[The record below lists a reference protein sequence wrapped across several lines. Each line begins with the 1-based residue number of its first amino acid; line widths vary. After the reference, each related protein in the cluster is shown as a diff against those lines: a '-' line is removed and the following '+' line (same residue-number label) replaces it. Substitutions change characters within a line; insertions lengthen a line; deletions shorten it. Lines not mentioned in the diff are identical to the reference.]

1 MKFLSSVIVLSL
13 ALMASASPFLGPLA
27 DTVLGTAA
35 NALNTVTGAA
45 SGLIGGALNAVGD
58 VAKGAANLEFA
69 KGKVLQ
75 SAVNGVAGLG
85 SNVLGTGALSGPNP
99 VSPNPVYG
107 PGSGPGFVPG
117 SPNPGFGPGST
128 NFNSN
133 SRGYDNSA
141 SANTHQFDARQTTFQ
156 GGPGGIS
163 GTTTSASGQASSA
176 RTRSMGYDDSTQYQ
190 VGYGY

>member
-69 KGKVLQ
+69 KGRVLQ
-75 SAVNGVAGLG
+75 GAVNGVAGLG
-85 SNVLGTGALSGPNP
+85 SSVLGTGALSGPNP
-99 VSPNPVYG
+99 VSPNPGYG
-107 PGSGPGFVPG
+107 PVSGPSFGPVSG
-117 SPNPGFGPGST
+117 PGFGPGST

-133 SRGYDNSA
+133 SRGFDNSA
-141 SANTHQFDARQTTFQ
+141 SANTHQFDARQTSFQ

-163 GTTTSASGQASSA
+163 GTTTSTSGQASSA
-176 RTRSMGYDDSTQYQ
+176 RTRSMGYDDSTRYQ
-190 VGYGY
+190 AGYGY